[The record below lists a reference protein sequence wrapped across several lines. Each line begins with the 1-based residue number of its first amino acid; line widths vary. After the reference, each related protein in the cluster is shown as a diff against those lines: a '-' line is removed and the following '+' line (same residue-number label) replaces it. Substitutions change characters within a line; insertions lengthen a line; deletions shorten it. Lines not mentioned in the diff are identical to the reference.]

1 MIDKIECIGENRYLI
16 NDDIVIELDDQA
28 VMTAIFDENKYTKEE
43 VQAMIDEIMRNVVA
57 MAEKSSG
64 NHNIH

>member
-16 NDDIVIELDDQA
+16 NGDIEIHLDDEA
-28 VMTAIFDENKYTKEE
+28 VMTAIFDEKKYSKED
-43 VQAMIDEIMRNVVA
+43 VQAIIDEIMLKVVA
-57 MAEKSSG
+57 MAEKSIG